1 MQCAVNCG
9 GRADR
14 AAAKIGTAYTGLGER
29 LTLIPIEL
37 WFVVSGL
44 LLWRSAGNRWE
55 AP

>member
-9 GRADR
+9 GRTEHAV
-14 AAAKIGTAYTGLGER
+14 ANIGTAYTGLGER